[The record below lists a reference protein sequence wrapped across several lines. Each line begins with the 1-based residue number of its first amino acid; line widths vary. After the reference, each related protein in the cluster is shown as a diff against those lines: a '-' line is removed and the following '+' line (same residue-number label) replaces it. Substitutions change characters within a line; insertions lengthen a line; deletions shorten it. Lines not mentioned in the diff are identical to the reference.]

1 MIETWS
7 LRCAELLVGA
17 FYLGFGVANA
27 RSSLEIVETLRK
39 RSFILPRVLFWA
51 GVATQSGAGALLV
64 LGYQASLAAIL
75 LIPFTLIAPLIFHPF
90 WSMEGEAR
98 FLNRIIFLCDYT
110 CVLGSLL
117 LIVGADPDLLNL
129 LSFWR

>member
-117 LIVGADPDLLNL
+117 LIVGADADLLNL
-129 LSFWR
+129 LSFWL

>member
-1 MIETWS
+1 VIETWS

-90 WSMEGEAR
+90 WSMEGEAK

-117 LIVGADPDLLNL
+117 LIVGADPDFLNL
-129 LSFWR
+129 LSFWL

>member
-1 MIETWS
+1 VIETWS

-90 WSMEGEAR
+90 WSMEGEAK

-117 LIVGADPDLLNL
+117 LIVGADPDFLDL
-129 LSFWR
+129 LSFWL

>member
-117 LIVGADPDLLNL
+117 LIVGADPDFLNL

>member
-1 MIETWS
+1 VIETWS

-90 WSMEGEAR
+90 WSMEGEAK

-129 LSFWR
+129 LSFWL

>member
-90 WSMEGEAR
+90 WSMEGEAK

-117 LIVGADPDLLNL
+117 LIVGADADLLNL
-129 LSFWR
+129 LSFWL

>member
-117 LIVGADPDLLNL
+117 LIVGADADLLNL
-129 LSFWR
+129 LSFWC

>member
-1 MIETWS
+1 MIGAWT

-27 RSSLEIVETLRK
+27 RSSLEIVETLRN
-39 RSFILPRVLFWA
+39 RSFVLPRVLFWA

-110 CVLGSLL
+110 CVLGALL
-117 LIVGADPDLLNL
+117 LIIGADPDLPNSL
-129 LSFWR
+129 LFWL

>member
-64 LGYQASLAAIL
+64 LGYQASLGAIL

-90 WSMEGEAR
+90 WSMEGEAK

-129 LSFWR
+129 LSFWL

>member
-90 WSMEGEAR
+90 WSMEGEAK

-117 LIVGADPDLLNL
+117 LIVGADPDFLDL
-129 LSFWR
+129 LSFWL

>member
-1 MIETWS
+1 VIETWS

-90 WSMEGEAR
+90 WSMEGEAK

-117 LIVGADPDLLNL
+117 LIVGADADLLNL
-129 LSFWR
+129 LSFWL

>member
-1 MIETWS
+1 VIETWS